1 MRARLEAAGLAEDGA
16 FDLSIRQQDL
26 ADFLWMS
33 AAHLNR
39 TLQIL
44 RDTGWISW
52 KAARVRIVKIG
63 PLAPATEFDDGYLRL
78 E

>member
-1 MRARLEAAGLAEDGA
+1 
-16 FDLSIRQQDL
+16 
-26 ADFLWMS
+26 MS

-52 KAARVRIVKIG
+52 KAARVRIIKIDR
-63 PLAPATEFDDGYLRL
+63 LAPATEFDDGLRL
-78 E
+78 ERHPV